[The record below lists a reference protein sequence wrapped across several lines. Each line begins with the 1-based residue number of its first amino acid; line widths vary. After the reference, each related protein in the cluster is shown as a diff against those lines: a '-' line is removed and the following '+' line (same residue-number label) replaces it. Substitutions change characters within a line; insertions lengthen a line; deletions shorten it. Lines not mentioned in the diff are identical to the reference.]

1 MYQSGLVTMI
11 ITVEVVVAEEA
22 LGELVS
28 LLPRALPPVVAGG
41 IKRDLGAL
49 RQVAVGSE
57 KGPLSKPS
65 SEPRPKVEEL
75 YCPPCL
81 TMCLC
86 K

>member
-49 RQVAVGSE
+49 R
-57 KGPLSKPS
+57 
-65 SEPRPKVEEL
+65 
-75 YCPPCL
+75 
-81 TMCLC
+81 
-86 K
+86 

>member
-11 ITVEVVVAEEA
+11 ITVEAVVAEEA

-57 KGPLSKPS
+57 KGPLNKPS

>member
-11 ITVEVVVAEEA
+11 ITVEAVVAEEA
-22 LGELVS
+22 LGELVL

-49 RQVAVGSE
+49 HQVAAGSE
-57 KGPLSKPS
+57 QGPLSKLS
-65 SEPRPKVEEL
+65 SEPCPKVEEL
-75 YCPPCL
+75 YYPPCL